1 MNIVRCI
8 SNTEKNKSQNAPP
21 FGFTKETETTVLRGI
36 KKLDM
41 IKSNNLLDILVSHTE
56 TKENSLPQFLHLQNG
71 FRTSLKDLEGIAVEN
86 HGESFTDR
94 KIIEVSNICSFT
106 SAWVMLCFIEPIT
119 VLLTV
124 KVFSRC
130 KILKMEAL

>member
-1 MNIVRCI
+1 
-8 SNTEKNKSQNAPP
+8 
-21 FGFTKETETTVLRGI
+21 
-36 KKLDM
+36 M

-71 FRTSLKDLEGIAVEN
+71 FLTSLEDLEGIPVEN
-86 HGESFTDR
+86 HDESFTDR
-94 KIIEVSNICSFT
+94 KIIEVSNICSFS
-106 SAWVMLCFIEPIT
+106 SAWVMPCFIEPVM